1 MTVWEFKPGNVND
14 YAPLVFTNDRD
25 IESGMFDAE
34 GEPLSWKKKP
44 KIEVFVEPRK
54 KKAQP
59 LADISALT
67 PGALALNDK
76 AKAALEPFLSRFG
89 QLLEMDCE
97 GEPRWFYN
105 VTNVVSCID
114 EGRSEKRPTGALS
127 KEAFSEERVPTESAI
142 FKDPLTAPVKIYV
155 NDAAKSTLEALIAEA
170 DLIGAAFVEP
180 GPPPKKPRPRA

>member
-14 YAPLVFTNDRD
+14 FAPLVFTSDKD

-34 GEPLSWKKKP
+34 GQPLSWKKKP
-44 KIEVFVEPRK
+44 KIEVFVESRK

-76 AKAALEPFLSRFG
+76 AKMALQPFLAQFG
-89 QLLEMDCE
+89 QMLEMDCE
-97 GEPRWFYN
+97 GQSRWFYN

-114 EGRSEKRPTGALS
+114 EENSEKRPTGALS
-127 KEAFSEERVPTESAI
+127 KEEFFEDKVPTEAAV

-155 NDAAKSTLEALIAEA
+155 NEAAKAALEALIADA
-170 DLIGAAFVEP
+170 DLVGAAFVEP
-180 GPPPKKPRPRA
+180 GPPPKRPRPRG

>member
-14 YAPLVFTNDRD
+14 YAPLVFTSDKD

-34 GEPLSWKKKP
+34 GQPLTWKKKP
-44 KIEVFVEPRK
+44 KIEVFVESRK
-54 KKAQP
+54 KKALP

-76 AKAALEPFLSRFG
+76 AKAALEPFLAQFG
-89 QLLEMDCE
+89 QMLEMDCE
-97 GEPRWFYN
+97 GQSRWFYN

-114 EGRSEKRPTGALS
+114 EQRSEKRPTGALS
-127 KEAFSEERVPTESAI
+127 KEEFFDDKVPTEPAV

-155 NDAAKSTLEALIAEA
+155 NEAGKAALQSLIDDAGLV
-170 DLIGAAFVEP
+170 GAAFVVP
-180 GPPPKKPRPRA
+180 GPPPKRPRPTA

>member
-1 MTVWEFKPGNVND
+1 MSVWEFKPGNVND
-14 YAPLVFTNDRD
+14 YAPLVFTSDRD

-34 GEPLSWKKKP
+34 GEPLSWKKRP

-114 EGRSEKRPTGALS
+114 EGRSERRPTGALS
-127 KEAFSEERVPTESAI
+127 KEAFSEERVP
-142 FKDPLTAPVKIYV
+142 
-155 NDAAKSTLEALIAEA
+155 AEA
-170 DLIGAAFVEP
+170 AVEAHTAFRVAVPAPDPAGPSRLPRRRRGFAAA
-180 GPPPKKPRPRA
+180 RPRSRGGRPSPPRR

>member
-14 YAPLVFTNDRD
+14 YAPLVFTSDKD
-25 IESGMFDAE
+25 IDSGMFDAE

-54 KKAQP
+54 EKAQP

-67 PGALALNDK
+67 PGALALSDR
-76 AKAALEPFLSRFG
+76 AKAVLEPFLSRFG
-89 QLLEMDCE
+89 QLLEMDFE
-97 GEPRWFYN
+97 GQSRWFYN
-105 VTNVVSCID
+105 VTNVVPCID

-127 KEAFSEERVPTESAI
+127 KEEFFSDKVPAEAAV

-155 NDAAKSTLEALIAEA
+155 NDAAMVALATLIEGAG
-170 DLIGAAFVEP
+170 LIGAAFVEP
-180 GPPPKKPRPRA
+180 GPPPKKPRPRP